1 MSRGDRSRGTRKHS
15 PRYTLL
21 VTFMRVGSL
30 LVMIRPAL
38 GPLAVFFLSVSCWLV
53 LTEHAGTL
61 NQYKYGRTY
70 HETIGTT
77 QALHAFTFCAHVRKI
92 FL

>member
-1 MSRGDRSRGTRKHS
+1 MSRGDRSRGTRKYS

-30 LVMIRPAL
+30 LQLVMIRPAL

-61 NQYKYGRTY
+61 NQYKYGRTAR
-70 HETIGTT
+70 TT
-77 QALHAFTFCAHVRKI
+77 KRSEQRKRCMRSHSV
-92 FL
+92 LT